1 MSRTKSRL
9 AEKPKNK
16 KLNHKAALPLPL
28 SARLIA
34 RVLDLPRVARI
45 GLCAIFALAVTF
57 ALFPLVDYLY
67 LRYLF
72 TMETRVLP
80 AIVSA
85 GFGLVIYM
93 LGWWLIVG
101 MRGEKPPARLLILWY
116 VGAGTAAV
124 IFVIIL
130 AVFGISIAN
139 IPTTVAW
146 RIQ

>member
-1 MSRTKSRL
+1 MSRTKSHSSAKSKNR
-9 AEKPKNK
+9 KP
-16 KLNHKAALPLPL
+16 NHKESHTLPL

-34 RVLDLPRVARI
+34 GLLDLPRVARI
-45 GLCAIFALAVTF
+45 GLCTIFAVAVTF

-85 GFGLVIYM
+85 GFGLLIYM

-101 MRGEKPPARLLILWY
+101 IRGGKPPARLLILWY
-116 VGAGTAAV
+116 VGAGTAAL